1 MAMNKFDIFLNV
13 EDSNWTAAIPDI
25 VAVAQTVKEAV
36 LQEVKDSLDYLDL
49 SKEFAVNLCLSD
61 DNSVHKLN
69 LEFRGFDK
77 PTNVLSFANID
88 SDDFDD
94 MLEYDDVVEMG
105 DIIIA
110 FETMQREAKEQDV
123 SFKDHFCH
131 LWAHGLLHILGYDHI
146 EEEDRIE
153 MEQIEVSVLSKLG
166 IKNPYQE

>member
-1 MAMNKFDIFLNV
+1 MNKFDVFIDI
-13 EDSNWTAAIPDI
+13 EDHSWTAAIPDI
-25 VAVAQTVKEAV
+25 VAVAQKVKEAV
-36 LQEVKDSLDYLDL
+36 LQEVAERIDYLDVA
-49 SKEFAVNLCLSD
+49 KDFTVNLCLSD
-61 DNSVHKLN
+61 DTNVHQLN

-88 SDDFDD
+88 SEDFDN
-94 MLEYDDVVEMG
+94 MLEFEDIIEMG

-110 FETMQREAKEQDV
+110 FETMKKEAMEQEV

-146 EEEDRIE
+146 EEDERLE
-153 MEQIEVSVLSKLG
+153 MEQIEISVLNKLG

>member
-1 MAMNKFDIFLNV
+1 MNRFDVFIDV
-13 EDSNWTAAIPDI
+13 EDHNWTAAIPDI
-25 VAVAQTVKEAV
+25 VAVAQEVKEAV
-36 LQEVKDSLDYLDL
+36 LQEVIESIDYLNI
-49 SKEFAVNLCLSD
+49 SKDFTVNLCLSND
-61 DNSVHKLN
+61 TNVHKLN

-88 SDDFDD
+88 GEDFDD
-94 MLEYDDVVEMG
+94 MLEFEDVVEMG

-110 FETMQREAKEQDV
+110 FETMKKEAMEQEV

-146 EEEDRIE
+146 EEDERLE
-153 MEQIEVSVLSKLG
+153 MEQIEISVLNKLG

>member
-1 MAMNKFDIFLNV
+1 MNKFDVFIDI
-13 EDSNWTAAIPDI
+13 EDHSWTAAIPDI
-25 VAVAQTVKEAV
+25 VAVAQKVKEAV
-36 LQEVKDSLDYLDL
+36 LQEVAERIDYLNI
-49 SKEFAVNLCLSD
+49 SKDFTVNLCLSD
-61 DNSVHKLN
+61 DTNVHQLN

-88 SDDFDD
+88 SEDFDNMFEFED
-94 MLEYDDVVEMG
+94 IIEMG

-110 FETMQREAKEQDV
+110 FETMKKEAMEQEV

-146 EEEDRIE
+146 EEDERLE
-153 MEQIEVSVLSKLG
+153 MEQIEISVLNKLG

>member
-1 MAMNKFDIFLNV
+1 MNKFDVFIDI
-13 EDSNWTAAIPDI
+13 EDHSWTAAIPDI
-25 VAVAQTVKEAV
+25 VAVAQKVKETV
-36 LQEVKDSLDYLDL
+36 LQEVTESIDYLDVA
-49 SKEFAVNLCLSD
+49 KDFTVNLCLSD
-61 DNSVHKLN
+61 DTNVHQLN

-88 SDDFDD
+88 SEDFDN
-94 MLEYDDVVEMG
+94 MLEFEDIIEMG

-110 FETMQREAKEQDV
+110 FETMKKEAVEQEV

-146 EEEDRIE
+146 EEDERLE
-153 MEQIEVSVLSKLG
+153 MEQIEISVLNKLG